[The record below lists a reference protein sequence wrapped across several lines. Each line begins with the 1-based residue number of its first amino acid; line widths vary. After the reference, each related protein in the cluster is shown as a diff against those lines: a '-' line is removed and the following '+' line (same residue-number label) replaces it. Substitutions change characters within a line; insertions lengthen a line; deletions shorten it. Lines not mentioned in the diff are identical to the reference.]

1 MNAGF
6 EIAQKFMMRTLLE
19 EKLECLSEKK
29 RNKVY
34 FPVLCT
40 EPRYFAHAIVS
51 VSTKMVMVH
60 VM

>member
-6 EIAQKFMMRTLLE
+6 EIAQKFMMRTLPE

-40 EPRYFAHAIVS
+40 ELRYFAHAIVS
-51 VSTKMVMVH
+51 ARNTMVYPM
-60 VM
+60 